1 MKKSLAALAIAGLF
15 AGASMSAFAAD
26 AQVYGVLDTGLSF
39 IHADADAAGTD
50 ASDTFKMTTG
60 QEFGSRW
67 GIRGSEDL
75 GNGMKLGF
83 ILESGFESDTGSMEQ
98 NGRLFGREASLTLS
112 GDFGA
117 LAVGRL
123 PIFGSVLGANGL
135 FRAIDPLFANYTQA
149 FGSGAVTASMWTRVD
164 NAISYRTP
172 TFSGFTGYAMYSFK
186 NDSKTDTTSREGMAD
201 SDRYASAAVRF
212 QQGTVEAVLVA
223 DTTMYGNSRTGTR
236 VHEDE
241 GVTATLGGN
250 YAFDGGVKLIAFGQY
265 FEDQELSAA
274 QRAAVVSAGLNALG
288 DDAKY
293 GFVTGYGF
301 NLGVHV
307 PLMGGVAKAM
317 AGYRDMHNEKDVD
330 FKRTMAAVGYDYN
343 LSKRTAVYVM
353 GGWSQEKVELNA
365 RKSEA
370 TPWGYELTAG
380 MVHRF

>member
-1 MKKSLAALAIAGLF
+1 MKKTLAALAVAGLF
-15 AGASMSAFAAD
+15 SGASMSAFAAD
-26 AQVYGVLDTGLSF
+26 AQIYGLIDTGLSYT
-39 IHADADAAGTD
+39 HADPDQAGVDAAD
-50 ASDTFKMTTG
+50 NLRVVTG

-75 GNGMKLGF
+75 GDGLKLGF
-83 ILESGFESDTGSMEQ
+83 TLESGFESDTGKMEQ
-98 NGRLFGREASLTLS
+98 NNRLFGREASLSLS

-123 PIFGSVLGANGL
+123 PIFGSTLSANGL

-149 FGSGAVTASMWTRVD
+149 FGSVHITASMWTRVD

-186 NDSKTDTTSREGMAD
+186 NDAKSDAEAREGMAD

-212 QQGTVEAVLVA
+212 QQGPVEAVLVA
-223 DTTMYGNSRTGTR
+223 DTTMYGNARSAERA
-236 VHEDE
+236 HDDS
-241 GVTATLGGN
+241 GVTVTFGGN
-250 YAFDGGVKLIAFGQY
+250 YTFDAGVKVLAFGQY
-265 FEDQELSAA
+265 FEDQELNTA
-274 QRAAVVSAGLNALG
+274 QRAGVVSSGLNALNSLQ
-288 DDAKY
+288 Y

-301 NLGVHV
+301 NVGVHV
-307 PLMGGVAKAM
+307 PVFGGVAKAM
-317 AGYRDMHNEKDVD
+317 AGHRDMHNQDDVD

-353 GGWSQEKVELNA
+353 GGWTQEKVEVNA
-365 RKSEA
+365 TNTEA